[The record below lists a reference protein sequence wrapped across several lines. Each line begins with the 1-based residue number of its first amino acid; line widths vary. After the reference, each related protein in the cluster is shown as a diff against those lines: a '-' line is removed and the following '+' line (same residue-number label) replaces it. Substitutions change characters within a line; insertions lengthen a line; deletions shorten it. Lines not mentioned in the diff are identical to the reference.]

1 MTNEQE
7 SDYKIKVANEFKVG
21 EMLQHENIIKTFELI
36 KDYSNTTKQI
46 IDPDYY
52 IIMEYC
58 QYDFSI

>member
-1 MTNEQE
+1 MNLKWE
-7 SDYKIKVANEFKVG
+7 K
-21 EMLQHENIIKTFELI
+21 MLQHENIIKTFELI